1 MIKYINFLFIAVF
14 LFFSSC
20 TKVEKIEMLR
30 EQNAGNQG
38 FDFSDYTIVGT
49 IGGKSKSVFAIS
61 FLEKNKAIFY
71 NSNQNFS
78 GEYRIEDN
86 WLIFEVKDE
95 ANYRIVKCLLNDQKQ
110 ITYAVYQA
118 LENLSLTSAELIKI
132 PNQLAWANKTFLGKE
147 LKMGNTDKEN
157 WYYKFDQE
165 GEHLGK
171 GADLQ
176 SIVTEKEIIKINNAV
191 FRADSGIGY
200 IKDDVLTLFRQE
212 GLYYFGVYEQVK

>member
-1 MIKYINFLFIAVF
+1 MIKYINFLLIAVF

-30 EQNAGNQG
+30 EQNSGNQA
-38 FDFSDYTIVGT
+38 FDFSDYAIVGT

-61 FLEKNKAIFY
+61 FLEKNRAIFY

-118 LENLSLTSAELIKI
+118 LESLSLTSAELIKI
-132 PNQLAWANKTFLGKE
+132 PNQPAWANKIFLGKE
-147 LKMGNTDKEN
+147 LKMGNADKEN
-157 WYYKFDQE
+157 WYYKFDQDA
-165 GEHLGK
+165 EHLGK
-171 GADLQ
+171 GSDLQ
-176 SIVTEKEIIKINNAV
+176 SIVPDKEITKINNAV